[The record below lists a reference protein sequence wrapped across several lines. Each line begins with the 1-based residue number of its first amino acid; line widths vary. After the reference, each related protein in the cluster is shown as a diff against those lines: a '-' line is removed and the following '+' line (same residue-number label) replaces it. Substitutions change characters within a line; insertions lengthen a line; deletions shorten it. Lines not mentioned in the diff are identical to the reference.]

1 MLNKHK
7 NTTFSPDIAQ
17 FNYVLLMTIFWN
29 LQNEFIIIT

>member
-7 NTTFSPDIAQ
+7 NTTFLLDIAYS
-17 FNYVLLMTIFWN
+17 NYVLLMTIFWN

>member
-1 MLNKHK
+1 MQNKHTK
-7 NTTFSPDIAQ
+7 TTFTSDIAK